1 MRINAGSICMTLIWN
16 VFFSW
21 TVWEMK
27 RRKKYE
33 TKEEIQIMLLF
44 YILGLIRVLFPF
56 DFRPSIAIQLRGKF
70 SKINEILCIK
80 KYNLLGIKVTIAG
93 CMIGVWG
100 VVAALLMSN
109 LGVKYQKF
117 QKILTKYSVLQNG
130 IYDSMIDKIKREKN
144 IKKKIKVYC
153 NKEIAIPCAM
163 GIFEWKIFLPAYEY
177 SEEELYYVLLHEC
190 THFVNGDLYI
200 KWFTEI
206 CCSVCW
212 WNPLIHKM
220 QSKMEKY
227 LEIRCDLTVVDN
239 MERTEEAEYLGT
251 IVKTLKEAQKRQNQ
265 NIQYGIQLAKQ
276 QDSEL
281 KERFEITYKNRKNRY
296 GRRKKLQYVILSG
309 FFLILSY
316 VFIPLPAY
324 DPPVEEI
331 VTSEE
336 VIELTPENS
345 YVEKEGDKY
354 YWIYENQKDEI
365 DETDKEEL
373 QQQGFEVREK

>member
-1 MRINAGSICMTLIWN
+1 
-16 VFFSW
+16 
-21 TVWEMK
+21 
-27 RRKKYE
+27 
-33 TKEEIQIMLLF
+33 
-44 YILGLIRVLFPF
+44 
-56 DFRPSIAIQLRGKF
+56 
-70 SKINEILCIK
+70 
-80 KYNLLGIKVTIAG
+80 
-93 CMIGVWG
+93 
-100 VVAALLMSN
+100 
-109 LGVKYQKF
+109 
-117 QKILTKYSVLQNG
+117 
-130 IYDSMIDKIKREKN
+130 
-144 IKKKIKVYC
+144 
-153 NKEIAIPCAM
+153 
-163 GIFEWKIFLPAYEY
+163 
-177 SEEELYYVLLHEC
+177 
-190 THFVNGDLYI
+190 
-200 KWFTEI
+200 
-206 CCSVCW
+206 
-212 WNPLIHKM
+212 
-220 QSKMEKY
+220 MEKY

-281 KERFEITYKNRKNRY
+281 KERFEIIYKNRKNRY